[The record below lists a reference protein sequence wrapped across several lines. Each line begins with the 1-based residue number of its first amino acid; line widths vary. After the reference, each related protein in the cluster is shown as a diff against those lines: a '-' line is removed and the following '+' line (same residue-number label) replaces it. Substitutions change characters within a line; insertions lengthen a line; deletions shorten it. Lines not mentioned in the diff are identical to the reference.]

1 VVCVLQPTS
10 PMSEEEPRVEDL
22 SPQDAW
28 MAEQIVKAEQV
39 KADQVEVE
47 VEVED
52 WQLYECSVTA
62 D

>member
-1 VVCVLQPTS
+1 MVCVLQPTS
-10 PMSEEEPRVEDL
+10 PMSDEEPRVEDL

-39 KADQVEVE
+39 EVE

>member
-1 VVCVLQPTS
+1 
-10 PMSEEEPRVEDL
+10 MSDEEPRVEDL

-39 KADQVEVE
+39 KAEQVE

>member
-1 VVCVLQPTS
+1 
-10 PMSEEEPRVEDL
+10 MSDEEPRVEDL